1 MRLAQE
7 KMLALK
13 LEILRGIMW
22 HQDNFGEPASMG
34 KLRREGDRSW
44 KYALLLMKR
53 AGHVETD
60 RSIWPISWRI
70 TEEGRV
76 WYRTMSAVYHEIIRR
91 VK

>member
-7 KMLALK
+7 RMLALK

-22 HQDNFGEPASMG
+22 HEESFGEPASMG

-44 KYALLLMKR
+44 KYALLLMR
-53 AGHVETD
+53 RSGHVVVD
-60 RSIWPISWRI
+60 RTIWPISWAV
-70 TEEGRV
+70 TPEGRE
-76 WYRTMSAVYHEIIRR
+76 WYKTMSAVYHETIRR